1 MDVGLTL
8 AFDARNLT
16 DRTRI
21 PTSDVIRINTCK
33 QTCKAIP
40 LCQRYP
46 RWHASCASS
55 GLSAEPRHARLL
67 LQLWRVIFSRID
79 DCCYC
84 DDNHLDISRS
94 TWLSVC
100 SILSRRVAN
109 FEQNYVCRR
118 TIGCLT
124 DPGAVPG
131 SSTTRQKFRPRW
143 SVFVCQNGIQGI
155 YHRKTTTCEQ
165 WLFSKVEFFAC
176 SFYFWPPNQFG

>member
-131 SSTTRQKFRPRW
+131 SSTNENAQLP
-143 SVFVCQNGIQGI
+143 SGMLGVFVAKGYFYKVKQPPASSGCFGSGVFYILF
-155 YHRKTTTCEQ
+155 CF
-165 WLFSKVEFFAC
+165 WLL
-176 SFYFWPPNQFG
+176 